1 MEFLTTRKDN
11 IVIVAPQ
18 GELMG
23 GSDAI
28 ELSKI
33 IENAV
38 MDETVNFIF
47 DLDKVSWM
55 NSSGLGMLISALTT
69 LRSSNGDIKLVNMSD
84 RMRRPLQITKL
95 DTVFEEFDTIDL
107 AIASYK

>member
-38 MDETVNFIF
+38 GQ
-47 DLDKVSWM
+47 S
-55 NSSGLGMLISALTT
+55 
-69 LRSSNGDIKLVNMSD
+69 
-84 RMRRPLQITKL
+84 
-95 DTVFEEFDTIDL
+95 
-107 AIASYK
+107 